1 MKNIDFLPDWY
12 RSGRRRQAGYRTQY
26 IALAGLSLIMA
37 VWSFFAVRSI
47 SKAGSELAVL
57 RSGASAV
64 QRQMQKFASIKSQV
78 EDIQKKSDELEKIRP
93 KSSIQVANMLSEM
106 SFLIDEKIMLSEMEF
121 KAESP
126 PSVSADAQGGTVDSS
141 SLRAAAA
148 SMTAG
153 KDSHLLGDVRYK
165 GTIKGLAAD
174 AADVAELL
182 CRLERSSYFCLVY
195 PDFSR
200 NAEVKTV
207 ENSSNEAIYAT
218 EFEISCYLANYRQQL
233 PQAALAKQPIAGR

>member
-12 RSGRRRQAGYRTQY
+12 KSGRRRQAGYSAQY
-26 IALAGLSLIMA
+26 IALAGLSLIMV

-57 RSGASAV
+57 RSGASAA
-64 QRQMQKFASIKSQV
+64 QQQMQKFASIKSRV

-93 KSSIQVANMLSEM
+93 KSSIQVADMLSEM

-126 PSVSADAQGGTVDSS
+126 PSVSADAQGGTVDSL
-141 SLRAAAA
+141 SLRAAA
-148 SMTAG
+148 MTAG
-153 KDSHLLGDVRYK
+153 RDSHLLGDVRYK

-182 CRLERSSYFCLVY
+182 CRLEQSSYFCLVY
-195 PDFSR
+195 PNFSR

-233 PQAALAKQPIAGR
+233 PQAALAKQPVAGR